1 MSLISDI
8 RVDVG
13 DDGATQR
20 LSDSQYIA
28 LFQKS
33 ARRLNRELSL
43 AGSDAITVD
52 ASGDLTSPT
61 DSEGRMYDLLLLQAE
76 CLLLKRDIS
85 YELNSGVGSLT
96 VRDGEQSLDN
106 TAGAT
111 LRQNLLDG
119 GHSPCE
125 ELKQALIN
133 EKMLRMDGKLIW

>member
-1 MSLISDI
+1 MTLISDL

-20 LSDSQYIA
+20 LSDDQYIA
-28 LFQKS
+28 LLQKS
-33 ARRLNRELSL
+33 ARRINRELSL
-43 AGSDAITVD
+43 SGSDSLDVT
-52 ASGDLTSPT
+52 ASGDLTTSDPN
-61 DSEGRMYDLLLLQAE
+61 GRMHDLLLLQAE

-85 YELNSGVGSLT
+85 YELNQGVGSLV

-125 ELKQALIN
+125 ELKQAIIN